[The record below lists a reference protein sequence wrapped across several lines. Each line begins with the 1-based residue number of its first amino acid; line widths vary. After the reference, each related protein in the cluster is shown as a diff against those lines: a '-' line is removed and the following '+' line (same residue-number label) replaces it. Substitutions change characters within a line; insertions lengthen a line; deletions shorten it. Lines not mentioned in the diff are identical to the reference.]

1 MPAVITGVVTQSL
14 TVASDTQKHLLN
26 TLVYGTDGSLYQY
39 VYARSTISQYMVV
52 AIYAAGSV
60 RPLETSIAG
69 AAGVLQ
75 ARTVGF
81 AQTSIASAYYGWV
94 ARQGSLVIFQVADD
108 CAAGARLFTTA
119 TAGVV
124 DDATISEGLVVGLQL
139 TTTSS
144 LATAMTGVAACPAFI
159 GMYTNPA

>member
-1 MPAVITGVVTQSL
+1 MAAVITGIVTQSL
-14 TVASDTQKHLLN
+14 TVASDTQKHPLN
-26 TLVYGTDGSLYQY
+26 TLVYGDDGSLYQY
-39 VYARSTISQYMVV
+39 VQATSTISQYMCV
-52 AIYAAGSV
+52 AIYGDGTM
-60 RPLETSIAG
+60 RPLDTSIAG

-81 AQTSIASAYYGWV
+81 AQTSIASSYYGWV
-94 ARQGSLVIFQVADD
+94 ARQGAKIIFQVADD

-124 DDATISEGLVVGLQL
+124 DDATVSEGLVVGLQL

-144 LATAMTGVAACPAFI
+144 LATAMTGVAATPAFI